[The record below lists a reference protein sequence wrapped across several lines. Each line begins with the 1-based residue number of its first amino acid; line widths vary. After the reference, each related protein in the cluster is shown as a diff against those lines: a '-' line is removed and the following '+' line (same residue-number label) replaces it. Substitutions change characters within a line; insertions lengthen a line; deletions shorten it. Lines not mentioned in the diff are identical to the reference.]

1 MNKIRIIGFVLFI
14 AGVILMLTLENDMID
29 FISGLLIGAGI
40 GLLVTGR
47 LKRSSK

>member
-1 MNKIRIIGFVLFI
+1 MNKIRIIGFILFI